1 MHPIYV
7 ALLCY
12 DKYKDNPKFTSVPE
26 ALRPTFSTKPPFIN
40 TEAFFS
46 FLFFKGILV
55 MVKFLVYTS
64 LVSLD

>member
-1 MHPIYV
+1 MRPIYV

-40 TEAFFS
+40 TEAFL
-46 FLFFKGILV
+46 LFFFEGILEI
-55 MVKFLVYTS
+55 VKFLVYTS
-64 LVSLD
+64 LVSLV